1 MKDVSSL
8 DAIECIAG
16 LVLQLLRCPCGTQ
29 EHAVEATV
37 SVGIA
42 MSDGQTPRT
51 FNDLYD
57 NACTALLDAKRAKDH
72 RFVIYDC
79 NGKPARGQYGFDRL
93 VNASTPNYQPFL
105 DTLANGGVL
114 LRAEPKGSFV
124 PQYFSDSF
132 LALLGGMA
140 REEALSVYGDDMVAG
155 MHPDDRQR
163 MRDEIKESLSAETP
177 LRTIARMRKAGGG
190 YVWVSIFAVWTREN
204 VLRMISEGTFQL
216 TKEFRREDAGR
227 IRWTSL
233 VAHIVENPLN
243 RHMIAFVYIAD
254 IERRHVE
261 VAFASVFARPN
272 ATTGLYSKESLERI
286 AAAIQQADTP
296 EEPLAAVAVIRVAM
310 PADLR
315 AMLSAEDSSSGQ
327 VFLGQQ
333 LSVCLAQE
341 GLVARYGADGF
352 LVLFLRVDSEAW
364 LRQRIETS
372 IADLRKAYVDKDGNA
387 HPIVLACGHAIEEV
401 SEMRF
406 NDAVARA
413 KSACRVNE
421 AEPTGSLWSFDERIG
436 QMRRAMKPGSGRSM
450 RTVSAE
456 EMNRPLTG
464 AERAALDA
472 AMHAMIMAN
481 NYDEA
486 ITNVLGVLG
495 QAYHAHRV
503 FTVALLEN
511 GMVAGLHEWHEP
523 GAPPIIGQLMG
534 RPLKEY
540 GTLQN
545 SANAGMPVLV
555 ERVHA
560 KRRNASD
567 EGARLWRF
575 IAFPVM
581 KYGMCAGFLC
591 VEDPYI
597 NSTDVALI
605 NSLMPMITRMRDR
618 EGGISTTSITRLR
631 DKLTGLP
638 GRTMFER
645 NAITFDSSLFHS
657 VAVLR
662 VGLERI
668 YTLEGDRD
676 TENENKLLLYAAR
689 NLTGLFPLDS
699 TYRTD
704 ELQLTCVVTNMS
716 YDAFNARTTR
726 MAAIMRQRM
735 RNGFALCDAWSDAMP
750 SLSKLLEEAG
760 TSVYGDRSIFFPD
773 ERSHA
778 FSTMPS
784 FQRAFD
790 GDAFS
795 VRLQPQVDLKTGEVV
810 GSEALARCLTPS
822 GETIPP
828 SEFIPRMEAEGNVFG
843 LDYFVF
849 EKVLATLNDWTDR
862 GLKPLP
868 VAVNFSRQTVLDPS
882 FVASILALTSRYDVP
897 EDLLEIEITE
907 SMGAF
912 KNMELRG
919 AMETLRG
926 QGFRFAL
933 DDLGSE
939 YSTLSAMSDLPFDT
953 VKLDRLLVK
962 RFTDDS
968 MSRSI
973 VEGIARACEKNG
985 IRCVAEGV
993 EFASYIEPLVSM
1005 GCHYG
1010 QGYCF
1015 ARPMTIDQFTNEYL
1029 VDANEDA
1036 ERTIPIPKGDG
1047 EE

>member
-1 MKDVSSL
+1 MALVPILSTTGLYSYETIAHLVDDLLDRSDQNRSHALLLVDHDTLDNINNMFGREAGDAVIAHTTQVLPAVFHATDLVARTHDDEFIVLMKDVSSL

-57 NACTALLDAKRAKDH
+57 NACTALFDAKRAKDH

-204 VLRMISEGTFQL
+204 VLRMISEGAFQL

-233 VAHIVENPLN
+233 VAHIVENPLSH
-243 RHMIAFVYIAD
+243 HMIAFVYIAD
-254 IERRHVE
+254 IERPHVE
-261 VAFASVFARPN
+261 VSFASAFAKPN

-286 AAAIQQADTP
+286 
-296 EEPLAAVAVIRVAM
+296 
-310 PADLR
+310 
-315 AMLSAEDSSSGQ
+315 
-327 VFLGQQ
+327 
-333 LSVCLAQE
+333 
-341 GLVARYGADGF
+341 
-352 LVLFLRVDSEAW
+352 EA
-364 LRQRIETS
+364 S
-372 IADLRKAYVDKDGNA
+372 IADLRKVYVDKDGNA
-387 HPIVLACGHAIEEV
+387 HPIVLACDYAVEEV

-406 NDAVARA
+406 NDAVTRA

-421 AEPTGSLWSFDERIG
+421 AEPTGSLWSFDERVG
-436 QMRRAMKPGSGRSM
+436 QM
-450 RTVSAE
+450 
-456 EMNRPLTG
+456 
-464 AERAALDA
+464 
-472 AMHAMIMAN
+472 
-481 NYDEA
+481 
-486 ITNVLGVLG
+486 
-495 QAYHAHRV
+495 
-503 FTVALLEN
+503 
-511 GMVAGLHEWHEP
+511 
-523 GAPPIIGQLMG
+523 MG

-540 GTLQN
+540 GILQN
-545 SANAGMPVLV
+545 AANVGMPVLV

-560 KRRNASD
+560 KRRSATDPS
-567 EGARLWRF
+567 AHLWRF

-591 VEDPYI
+591 VEDPYV

-605 NSLMPMITRMRDR
+605 NSLMPMITRLRDR
-618 EGGISTTSITRLR
+618 EGGISTTSISRMG

-638 GRTMFER
+638 GKAMFER
-645 NAITFDSSLFHS
+645 NAITFDSSLLHS

-676 TENENKLLLYAAR
+676 TENENKLLLYAPR

-716 YDAFNARTTR
+716 YDAFNARTTH

-773 ERSHA
+773 ERSRA
-778 FSTMPS
+778 LSTMPS

-790 GDAFS
+790 GDVFS

-828 SEFIPRMEAEGNVFG
+828 SEFIPRMEAEGNVSG

-897 EDLLEIEITE
+897 EDLLEIKITE

-919 AMETLRG
+919 AMEALRG

-933 DDLGSE
+933 DELGSE
-939 YSTLSAMSDLPFDT
+939 YSTLSAMSDLPST
-953 VKLDRLLVK
+953 R
-962 RFTDDS
+962 
-968 MSRSI
+968 
-973 VEGIARACEKNG
+973 
-985 IRCVAEGV
+985 
-993 EFASYIEPLVSM
+993 
-1005 GCHYG
+1005 
-1010 QGYCF
+1010 
-1015 ARPMTIDQFTNEYL
+1015 
-1029 VDANEDA
+1029 
-1036 ERTIPIPKGDG
+1036 
-1047 EE
+1047 

>member
-1 MKDVSSL
+1 MFGREAGDAAIAHTTQGLPAVFRATDLVARTHDDEFIVLMKDVSSL

-42 MSDGQTPRT
+42 MSDGQTSRT

-57 NACTALLDAKRAKDH
+57 NACTALFDAKRAKDH

-190 YVWVSIFAVWTREN
+190 YVWVSIFAVWTRE
-204 VLRMISEGTFQL
+204 
-216 TKEFRREDAGR
+216 
-227 IRWTSL
+227 
-233 VAHIVENPLN
+233 H
-243 RHMIAFVYIAD
+243 
-254 IERRHVE
+254 
-261 VAFASVFARPN
+261 
-272 ATTGLYSKESLERI
+272 
-286 AAAIQQADTP
+286 
-296 EEPLAAVAVIRVAM
+296 
-310 PADLR
+310 
-315 AMLSAEDSSSGQ
+315 
-327 VFLGQQ
+327 
-333 LSVCLAQE
+333 
-341 GLVARYGADGF
+341 DG
-352 LVLFLRVDSEAW
+352 
-364 LRQRIETS
+364 
-372 IADLRKAYVDKDGNA
+372 
-387 HPIVLACGHAIEEV
+387 
-401 SEMRF
+401 
-406 NDAVARA
+406 
-413 KSACRVNE
+413 RVN
-421 AEPTGSLWSFDERIG
+421 A
-436 QMRRAMKPGSGRSM
+436 
-450 RTVSAE
+450 SAIHSSVE
-456 EMNRPLTG
+456 SIIE
-464 AERAALDA
+464 
-472 AMHAMIMAN
+472 
-481 NYDEA
+481 NYDYA
-486 ITNVLGVLG
+486 YSGVT
-495 QAYHAHRV
+495 Q
-503 FTVALLEN
+503 
-511 GMVAGLHEWHEP
+511 
-523 GAPPIIGQLMG
+523 
-534 RPLKEY
+534 
-540 GTLQN
+540 
-545 SANAGMPVLV
+545 SAAAGMPLYMFAVTF
-555 ERVHA
+555 A
-560 KRRNASD
+560 DGNPSGYTIFD
-567 EGARLWRF
+567 ENGVRL
-575 IAFPVM
+575 
-581 KYGMCAGFLC
+581 
-591 VEDPYI
+591 
-597 NSTDVALI
+597 S
-605 NSLMPMITRMRDR
+605 
-618 EGGISTTSITRLR
+618 
-631 DKLTGLP
+631 
-638 GRTMFER
+638 
-645 NAITFDSSLFHS
+645 
-657 VAVLR
+657 
-662 VGLERI
+662 GLE
-668 YTLEGDRD
+668 
-676 TENENKLLLYAAR
+676 
-689 NLTGLFPLDS
+689 
-699 TYRTD
+699 
-704 ELQLTCVVTNMS
+704 
-716 YDAFNARTTR
+716 DAFNARTTR
-726 MAAIMRQRM
+726 MAAIMRQRMRRRM

-773 ERSHA
+773 ERSRA
-778 FSTMPS
+778 LSTMPS

-828 SEFIPRMEAEGNVFG
+828 SEFIPRMEAEGNVSG

-953 VKLDRLLVK
+953 VKLDRLLVR
-962 RFTDDS
+962 RFADDS

-993 EFASYIEPLVSM
+993 EFPSYIELLVSM

-1047 EE
+1047 EEVS

>member
-1 MKDVSSL
+1 MFGREAGDAVIAHTTQVLPAVFRATDLVARTHDDEFIVLMKDVSSL
-8 DAIECIAG
+8 DAIECIAE

-57 NACTALLDAKRAKDH
+57 NACTALFDAKRAKDH

-204 VLRMISEGTFQL
+204 VLRMISEGAFQL

-227 IRWTSL
+227 IRWTSF
-233 VAHIVENPLN
+233 VAHIVENPLSH
-243 RHMIAFVYIAD
+243 HMIAFVYIAD

-261 VAFASVFARPN
+261 VSFASASAKPN

-286 AAAIQQADTP
+286 
-296 EEPLAAVAVIRVAM
+296 
-310 PADLR
+310 
-315 AMLSAEDSSSGQ
+315 
-327 VFLGQQ
+327 
-333 LSVCLAQE
+333 
-341 GLVARYGADGF
+341 
-352 LVLFLRVDSEAW
+352 EA
-364 LRQRIETS
+364 S

-387 HPIVLACGHAIEEV
+387 HPIVLACDYAVEEV

-406 NDAVARA
+406 NDAVTRA

-421 AEPTGSLWSFDERIG
+421 AEPTGSLWSFDERVG

-464 AERAALDA
+464 TEREALDA

-511 GMVAGLHEWHEP
+511 GMVAGLHEWREP
-523 GAPPIIGQLMG
+523 GAPPIIGQMMG

-545 SANAGMPVLV
+545 AANVEMPVLV

-560 KRRNASD
+560 KRRSATDPSAHHAHGRHHAPAHAQRLRAVRRVERRHAFAEQAVGGSGHVGVRRPLHLLPRRALTRPQHHAVVPARLRWRRVLGALAAAGGPQD
-567 EGARLWRF
+567 RRSGGFRGACALPDAFGRDHSAVGVHPPHGGGRQRVRPGLLRVRKGARHAERLGRPRAEAAAGCREPLAPDGARPQLRCIDLGADQPLRCARRF
-575 IAFPVM
+575 A
-581 KYGMCAGFLC
+581 
-591 VEDPYI
+591 
-597 NSTDVALI
+597 
-605 NSLMPMITRMRDR
+605 
-618 EGGISTTSITRLR
+618 
-631 DKLTGLP
+631 
-638 GRTMFER
+638 
-645 NAITFDSSLFHS
+645 
-657 VAVLR
+657 
-662 VGLERI
+662 
-668 YTLEGDRD
+668 GDRD
-676 TENENKLLLYAAR
+676 HR
-689 NLTGLFPLDS
+689 
-699 TYRTD
+699 
-704 ELQLTCVVTNMS
+704 
-716 YDAFNARTTR
+716 
-726 MAAIMRQRM
+726 I
-735 RNGFALCDAWSDAMP
+735 
-750 SLSKLLEEAG
+750 
-760 TSVYGDRSIFFPD
+760 
-773 ERSHA
+773 
-778 FSTMPS
+778 
-784 FQRAFD
+784 D
-790 GDAFS
+790 G
-795 VRLQPQVDLKTGEVV
+795 R
-810 GSEALARCLTPS
+810 
-822 GETIPP
+822 
-828 SEFIPRMEAEGNVFG
+828 
-843 LDYFVF
+843 
-849 EKVLATLNDWTDR
+849 
-862 GLKPLP
+862 
-868 VAVNFSRQTVLDPS
+868 
-882 FVASILALTSRYDVP
+882 
-897 EDLLEIEITE
+897 
-907 SMGAF
+907 F

-919 AMETLRG
+919 AMEALRG

-933 DDLGSE
+933 DELGSE
-939 YSTLSAMSDLPFDT
+939 YPTLSAMSDLPFDT
-953 VKLDRLLVK
+953 VKLDRLLVR
-962 RFTDDS
+962 RFAEDS

-993 EFASYIEPLVSM
+993 EFPSYIELLVSM

-1047 EE
+1047 EEVS

>member
-1 MKDVSSL
+1 M
-8 DAIECIAG
+8 DARKRVADD
-16 LVLQLLRCPCGTQ
+16 LR
-29 EHAVEATV
+29 
-37 SVGIA
+37 
-42 MSDGQTPRT
+42 
-51 FNDLYD
+51 
-57 NACTALLDAKRAKDH
+57 
-72 RFVIYDC
+72 
-79 NGKPARGQYGFDRL
+79 RG
-93 VNASTPNYQPFL
+93 V
-105 DTLANGGVL
+105 
-114 LRAEPKGSFV
+114 
-124 PQYFSDSF
+124 
-132 LALLGGMA
+132 
-140 REEALSVYGDDMVAG
+140 
-155 MHPDDRQR
+155 
-163 MRDEIKESLSAETP
+163 
-177 LRTIARMRKAGGG
+177 
-190 YVWVSIFAVWTREN
+190 
-204 VLRMISEGTFQL
+204 QL
-216 TKEFRREDAGR
+216 TKKFRREDAGR

-233 VAHIVENPLN
+233 VAHIVENPLSH
-243 RHMIAFVYIAD
+243 HMIAFVYIAD
-254 IERRHVE
+254 IERHHVE
-261 VAFASVFARPN
+261 VSFASAFAKPN

-286 AAAIQQADTP
+286 AAAIQHADTP

-315 AMLSAEDSSSGQ
+315 AMLSAEDSTSGQ

-352 LVLFLRVDSEAW
+352 LVLFPRVDSETW
-364 LRQRIETS
+364 LRQRIEAS

-387 HPIVLACGHAIEEV
+387 HPIVLACGYAVEEV

-406 NDAVARA
+406 NDAVTRA

-421 AEPTGSLWSFDERIG
+421 AEPTGSLWSFDERVG

-464 AERAALDA
+464 TEREALDA

-503 FTVALLEN
+503 FTVALLGN
-511 GMVAGLHEWHEP
+511 GMVAGLHEWREP
-523 GAPPIIGQLMG
+523 GAPPIIGQMMG

-545 SANAGMPVLV
+545 AANVGMPVLI

-560 KRRNASD
+560 KRRSATDPS
-567 EGARLWRF
+567 AHLWRF

-591 VEDPYI
+591 VEDPYV

-605 NSLMPMITRMRDR
+605 NSLMPMITRLRDR
-618 EGGISTTSITRLR
+618 EGGISTTSISRMR

-638 GRTMFER
+638 GKAMFER

-750 SLSKLLEEAG
+750 SLNKLLEEAG

-773 ERSHA
+773 ERSRA
-778 FSTMPS
+778 LSTMPS

-790 GDAFS
+790 GDVFS

-828 SEFIPRMEAEGNVFG
+828 SEFIPRMEAEGNVSG

-849 EKVLATLNDWTDR
+849 EKVLATLNDWADR

-897 EDLLEIEITE
+897 EDLLEIKITE

-919 AMETLRG
+919 AMEALRG

-933 DDLGSE
+933 DELGSE
-939 YSTLSAMSDLPFDT
+939 YSTLSAMSDLPST
-953 VKLDRLLVK
+953 R
-962 RFTDDS
+962 
-968 MSRSI
+968 
-973 VEGIARACEKNG
+973 
-985 IRCVAEGV
+985 
-993 EFASYIEPLVSM
+993 
-1005 GCHYG
+1005 
-1010 QGYCF
+1010 
-1015 ARPMTIDQFTNEYL
+1015 
-1029 VDANEDA
+1029 
-1036 ERTIPIPKGDG
+1036 
-1047 EE
+1047 